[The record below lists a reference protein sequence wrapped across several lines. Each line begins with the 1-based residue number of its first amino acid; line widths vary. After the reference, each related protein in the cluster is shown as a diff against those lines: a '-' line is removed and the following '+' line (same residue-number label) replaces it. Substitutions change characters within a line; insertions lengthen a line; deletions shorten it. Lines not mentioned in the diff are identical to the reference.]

1 MRFREEIIVKH
12 TAILLLLFTT
22 LASSAFG
29 QFPQMRTVDERI
41 NQKTE
46 QINRAEAE
54 RRQLEANEKGSL
66 PAFYPSVMNVDVQ
79 LALTKLEYKNFAEAK
94 PNMATQIADG
104 DSAWLF
110 VKFNG
115 KVQKYV
121 YTLRNA
127 DGTERYLIF
136 VEYGPQGDSTAKSHS
151 ILEFRK
157 DELTATELKLSLS
170 PGKAGNNNSLAIF
183 IKNIAASKPGR
194 WNNEL
199 RFTNNPSFPRGIN
212 DYLAKTAFVA
222 DFTKGFTKYP
232 RMLSTFDSMVL
243 RDTTDETK
251 LPIEGKFDDT
261 LVRTAL
267 VQKIAGEGIAPSRVY
282 FSGDNWLEYSDLP
295 ISQRQFR
302 TVTGVFQY
310 QNGTS
315 CLYGTATI
323 TQPYIV
329 MDDRYGESTITLK
342 TDLPTPC
349 VTAK

>member
-1 MRFREEIIVKH
+1 MKH

-22 LASSAFG
+22 LASAAFG

-46 QINRAEAE
+46 QINQAEAE
-54 RRQLEANEKGSL
+54 RRQSEVNEKTSL
-66 PAFYPSVMNVDVQ
+66 PAFYPAAMNVDVQ

-94 PNMATQIADG
+94 PNIAVQVADG
-104 DSAWLF
+104 DPAWLF

-115 KVQKYV
+115 KLQKYV

-157 DELTATELKLSLS
+157 DELTATELKFSLS
-170 PGKAGNNNSLAIF
+170 PGKAGNNSSLAIF
-183 IKNIAASKPGR
+183 IKNVATSKPGR

-199 RFTNNPSFPRGIN
+199 RLTNNPNFPRGIN
-212 DYLAKTAFVA
+212 DYLAKTEFVA
-222 DFTKGFTKYP
+222 DFTKSFTKYP
-232 RMLSTFDSMVL
+232 KMLTTFDSMVL

-251 LPIEGKFDDT
+251 LPIEGKFADT

-267 VQKIAGEGIAPSRVY
+267 VQQIAGEGIAPSRVY
-282 FSGDNWLEYSDLP
+282 FAGDNWLEYSDMP
-295 ISQRQFR
+295 TSQRQFR
-302 TVTGVFQY
+302 VITGIFQY
-310 QNGTS
+310 QKGTS
-315 CLYGTATI
+315 CLYGTATL
-323 TQPYIV
+323 TQPYIA
-329 MDDRYGESTITLK
+329 MDERYGESTITLK
-342 TDLPTPC
+342 KDMTTPC
-349 VTAK
+349 VLVK